1 MKQINLSCPI
11 NQTGYGIASFNILK
25 ELSQSCRINYFP
37 IGNPTVS
44 NKQEY
49 ELIQNLFTNQEMADI
64 NAPFVK
70 IWHQFDLGSHF
81 GRGTY
86 YGFPFFELDT
96 FNTREKQH
104 LSVPDVLFVTSAW
117 AKNILKQNGID
128 TETEVI
134 PLGVDMNI
142 FKHNKYAKI
151 KDKQKYIFLNI
162 GKWEVR
168 KGHDLLYKIFS
179 DAFPVEQDVE
189 LWILASE
196 TTNNYSTPEQLS
208 EWKKLYSND
217 SRIKIFTGVQHH
229 EEIADLIFNSD
240 CGIFP
245 SRAEGWN
252 LELLEMMAMNKP
264 VIATYY
270 SSHTEFCNK
279 DNSFLID
286 IDDTELAKD
295 SKAFYG
301 QGNWA
306 KIGQSQ
312 IDQTI
317 EYMRYVYKNGIIDN
331 INGLKTAETLSWKN
345 SADKILRCID
355 K

>member
-1 MKQINLSCPI
+1 MKQISLACPI

-25 ELSQSCRINYFP
+25 ELSKVCHINYFP
-37 IGNPTVS
+37 IGNPMVS
-44 NKQEY
+44 NQEEY
-49 ELIQNLFTNQEMADI
+49 TLVQNLFTNQETANI
-64 NAPFVK
+64 ESPFIK
-70 IWHQFDLGSHF
+70 IWHQFDLGTHF
-81 GRGTY
+81 GRGKY
-86 YGFPFFELDT
+86 FGFPFFELDT

-104 LSVPDVLFVTSAW
+104 LSVPDTIFVTSEW
-117 AKNILKQNGID
+117 ARNVIKNNDINSDI
-128 TETEVI
+128 EVI
-134 PLGVDMNI
+134 PLGVDTTI
-142 FKHNKYAKI
+142 FDHDKYTAPKNNN
-151 KDKQKYIFLNI
+151 KYIFLNI

-168 KGHDLLYKIFS
+168 KGHDILYKIFA
-179 DAFPVEQDVE
+179 DAFPKENDVE

-196 TTNNYSTPEQLS
+196 ITNNYSTPEQLA
-208 EWKKLYSND
+208 EWKKLYGND
-217 SRIKIFTGVQHH
+217 KRIRVFTGVQKH
-229 EEIADLIFNSD
+229 EEIAEIMHTAD

-264 VIATYY
+264 VIATDY

-286 IDDTELAKD
+286 INDTELAKD
-295 SKAFYG
+295 GKAFYG

-317 EYMRYVYKNGIIDN
+317 EHMRYVYKNRIIDN